1 MNEPFRLETH
11 PAELVSAKS
20 FRALLGVSE
29 SGFRWLL
36 DSGRLP
42 GPTRLGG
49 RLFWTHNDVAFHV
62 AQRRRRY
69 GG

>member
-1 MNEPFRLETH
+1 MIEPFRLATH

-20 FRALLGVSE
+20 FRARLGVSE

-42 GPTRLGG
+42 APIRVGARV
-49 RLFWTHNDVAFHV
+49 FWTPEVVAFQV
-62 AQRRRRY
+62 AQHRRRHS
-69 GG
+69 

>member
-1 MNEPFRLETH
+1 MNEPFRLQAR

-29 SGFRWLL
+29 SGFRWSL

-42 GPTRLGG
+42 RPTRLGG
-49 RLFWTHNDVAFHV
+49 RLFWARNDVAFHV

-69 GG
+69 GK